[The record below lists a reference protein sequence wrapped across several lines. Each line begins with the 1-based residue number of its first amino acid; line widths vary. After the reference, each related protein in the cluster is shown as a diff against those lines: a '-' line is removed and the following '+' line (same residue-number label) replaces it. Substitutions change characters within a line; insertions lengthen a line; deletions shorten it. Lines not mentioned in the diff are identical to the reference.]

1 MLNNIKYISMIKKII
16 LAALVITQFIACTK
30 KTEVPAPPPVIINVP
45 ERLEITPTSGSA
57 IIGGTV
63 QFTAKYYNTL
73 GELAPLPATA
83 VWSSTTP
90 AVANVNT
97 QGLVTAVAAGS
108 TNIKITVNAASA
120 MAPFTVVAN
129 PNQLATVTLIP
140 NVAQDILLNQ
150 TVAFTAAG
158 ANAAGGAISGL
169 TFNWMSSSTAAV
181 TIMQSGMST
190 AVGYGMANI
199 SATAN
204 GVQSAPTIV
213 NVVRQGNFTGMNSAG
228 TAKLKIENGVLKLIT
243 SSNFS
248 VASAPDLRIYLS
260 ASPSNISNSVQIAP
274 LSTAGQTSGARS
286 WNVPTNVTITQYR
299 YAIVWCAQFGGA
311 YGVVDFGL

>member
-1 MLNNIKYISMIKKII
+1 MFNKLKYRSMIKNII

-30 KTEVPAPPPVIINVP
+30 KADVPVPPPVVINVP
-45 ERLEITPTSGSA
+45 ERLEITPTSSSA
-57 IIGGTV
+57 IISGTV

-90 AVANVNT
+90 TVATVNT

-129 PNQLATVTLIP
+129 PNQLATVTLTP

-181 TIMQSGMST
+181 TIMPIGMAT

-204 GVQSAPTIV
+204 GVQSAPTMV
-213 NVVRQGNFTGMNSAG
+213 NVIRQGNFGGAGSTGS
-228 TAKLKIENGVLKLIT
+228 VKLIT

-248 VASAPDLRIYLS
+248 VANAPDLRIYLS

-299 YAIVWCAQFGGA
+299 YALVWCAQFGGA